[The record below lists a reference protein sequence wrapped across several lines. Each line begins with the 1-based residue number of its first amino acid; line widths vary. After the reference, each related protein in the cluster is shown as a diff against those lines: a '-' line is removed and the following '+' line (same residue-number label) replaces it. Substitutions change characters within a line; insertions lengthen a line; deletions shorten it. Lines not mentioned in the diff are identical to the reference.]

1 VTRPVCVALAYGHF
15 GCAGITAL
23 LRAGAYLPLVLSH
36 GDQGDDNRWWPSVE
50 RLCHRH
56 GIPVLLDQ
64 ALSPGSAAYARVRDL
79 APDYLFSFYYK
90 HLVGAEALQ
99 LASRGAYNLH
109 GSLLPAYRGRA
120 PINWQLVHGERRSGL
135 TLHEMVVRADA
146 GRIASQTAV
155 AVAGDQDAYGLTQQL
170 LAAAPAFLARALGAI
185 FAGRARLRAQDLSQ
199 GAAFPGRRPEDGRI
213 DWRSSA
219 RRIHDLVRAV
229 APPWPGAFTYR
240 GQERL
245 LVNSARIARERGTLA
260 PPGTVLADHS
270 ISCGE
275 GALAPDALFNAFAQ
289 PQQLAPGTRL
299 SITNGA
305 S

>member
-1 VTRPVCVALAYGHF
+1 MAYGHF
-15 GCAGITAL
+15 GCAGISAL

-36 GDQGDDNRWWPSVE
+36 GDNGDDNRWWPSVE

-56 GIPVLLDQ
+56 GIPVLLDH
-64 ALSPGSAAYARVRDL
+64 ALSPGSAAFLRLRDL

-90 HLVGAEALQ
+90 NLIGAEALA
-99 LASRGAYNLH
+99 LAQRGAYNLH

-146 GRIASQTAV
+146 GRIISQTAV
-155 AVAGDQDAYGLTQQL
+155 AVAPDQDAFGLTQQL
-170 LAAAPAFLARALGAI
+170 LAAAPAFLGRAITSI
-185 FAGRARLRAQDLSQ
+185 FSGRARPRAQDLAQ
-199 GAAFPGRRPEDGRI
+199 GSVFPGRRPDDGRI
-213 DWRSSA
+213 DWRQSA
-219 RRIHDLVRAV
+219 RQVHNLVRAV
-229 APPWPGAFTYR
+229 APPWPGAFTYH
-240 GQERL
+240 GAERL
-245 LVNSARIARERGTLA
+245 MVNATRVAREGGALA
-260 PPGTVLADHS
+260 PPGTVLPDRT
-270 ISCGE
+270 ISCGA
-275 GALAPDALFNAFAQ
+275 GAIAPSALFNAWSQ

>member
-1 VTRPVCVALAYGHF
+1 VTGPVCVVMAYGHF

-36 GDQGDDNRWWPSVE
+36 ADNGDDNRWWPSVE
-50 RLCHRH
+50 RLCHQH
-56 GIPVLLDQ
+56 GIPVLLDCP
-64 ALSPGSAAYARVRDL
+64 LRPGSAAFARLRDL

-90 HLVGAEALQ
+90 NLIGAEALA
-99 LASRGAYNLH
+99 LAGRGAYNLH

-146 GRIASQTAV
+146 GRIISQTAV
-155 AVAGDQDAYGLTQQL
+155 EVDPDQDAYGLTQQL
-170 LAAAPAFLARALGAI
+170 LAAAPAFLGQALTLI
-185 FAGRARLRAQDLSQ
+185 FTGRARPRVQDLGR

-213 DWRSSA
+213 DWRLGA
-219 RRIHDLVRAV
+219 RQIHNLVRAV
-229 APPWPGAFTYR
+229 APPWPGAFTYH
-240 GQERL
+240 GAERL
-245 LVNSARIARERGTLA
+245 LVNATRVAREDGTLA
-260 PPGTVLADHS
+260 PPGTVLGDRT
-270 ISCGE
+270 ISCGT
-275 GALAPDALFNAFAQ
+275 GSIAPGALFNAFAQ